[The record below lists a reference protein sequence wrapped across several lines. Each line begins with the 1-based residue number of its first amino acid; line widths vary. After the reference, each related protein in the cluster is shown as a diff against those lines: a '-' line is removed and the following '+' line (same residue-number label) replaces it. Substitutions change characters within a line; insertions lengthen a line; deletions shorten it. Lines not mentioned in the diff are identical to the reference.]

1 VSAETRP
8 LETSI
13 TLVLEHVDPELARA
27 HRELYPERIPEHIP
41 FSLTLLYPW
50 LPVAQVTEQDLDRLR
65 AFFAGRPRL
74 EFDLTHVAEFP
85 GLVAYAAPEPDQ
97 DLRATMRALWDLYPQ
112 CPPYGQPGSDPPPHA
127 TLTRYANPMNA
138 SLQEA
143 RARVEPLL
151 PVRCLVTEAT
161 LQEEYELN
169 RMRIRETF
177 PFRGQG
183 QDSRLIAADP

>member
-1 VSAETRP
+1 LTR
-8 LETSI
+8 
-13 TLVLEHVDPELARA
+13 
-27 HRELYPERIPEHIP
+27 
-41 FSLTLLYPW
+41 
-50 LPVAQVTEQDLDRLR
+50 
-65 AFFAGRPRL
+65 
-74 EFDLTHVAEFP
+74 VAEFP
-85 GLVAYAAPEPDQ
+85 GVVAYAAPEPDE